1 MNDRTP
7 KPPSSEY
14 ALVLTYP
21 TFLWIAHSPDAYSLL
36 GGFGVLSFIA
46 SLPFSAFY
54 AAFIE
59 ALPQQIRGGV
69 FATIYAVAIATFGGT
84 AQLVVSW
91 LIHVSGN
98 PLAPAWYLLLA
109 GIVGLIAMSL
119 MRETAPVKVGGV

>member
-1 MNDRTP
+1 MR
-7 KPPSSEY
+7 PSSKRCRSRF
-14 ALVLTYP
+14 A
-21 TFLWIAHSPDAYSLL
+21 AAYS
-36 GGFGVLSFIA
+36 
-46 SLPFSAFY
+46 
-54 AAFIE
+54 
-59 ALPQQIRGGV
+59 
-69 FATIYAVAIATFGGT
+69 ATIYAVAIATFGGT